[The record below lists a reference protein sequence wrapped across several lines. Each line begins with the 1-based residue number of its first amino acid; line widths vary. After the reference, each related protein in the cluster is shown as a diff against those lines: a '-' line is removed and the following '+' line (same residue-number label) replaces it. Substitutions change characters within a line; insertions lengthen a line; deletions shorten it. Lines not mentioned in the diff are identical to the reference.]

1 MRWFNDLNIRGKL
14 LASFGVV
21 LVLTAAVGVFSIR
34 AVGRVNDAGSEIADN
49 WMPSIE
55 AIGHVAGALGRLRL
69 ESYNLVDA
77 FTPALRAE
85 ADSSRAASVKDLE
98 GYQKTYEGLISSPEE
113 RQQYERFRA
122 QWGLYNKGDSQFSD
136 LVHGGRFD
144 EARRVL
150 AGPMMTQFDVANAVL
165 DSLIDLNHRG
175 GVDANRAGEMLYAET
190 RILVITALGIT
201 LALGILLALFI
212 AGRIAKPL
220 QQIGEAAEAIA
231 GGDFTVSV
239 EISGKD
245 EIAWMGSSFRKMTN
259 RLRESMAQITHSAG
273 ALSSTGEQ
281 LTRTSQTMSAGA
293 EEASVQANVVA
304 RATDG
309 VNRNVQ
315 TVATAS
321 EEMSAS
327 IQEISKNAT
336 QAARVAVE
344 AVTATERANQTVA
357 RLGTS
362 SEEIGQVIKTITSI
376 AEQTNLLALN
386 ATIEAARAGEAG
398 KGFAVVANEVKELA
412 KETAKA
418 TEDISRKIQA
428 IQTDTGSAVEA
439 IRGIGEIVAQISAAQ
454 NTIASAVE
462 EQTATTHEINRN
474 LTEAASGTSEIVQ
487 NVSGVATAA
496 AETTRGA
503 TETQQA
509 AVELSRMAS
518 ALQNLVSQFRYE
530 NGQADRS
537 HSNNGHSAPGAGTSK
552 ARGSRM
558 GSLSENFAHTE

>member
-1 MRWFNDLNIRGKL
+1 MFRFSDWKVRSKL
-14 LASFGVV
+14 LLLVGISATGLIV
-21 LVLTAAVGVFSIR
+21 LGGFAALTIN
-34 AVGRVNDAGSEIADN
+34 RVKVYGPLFQEIVIQKDLLADIL
-49 WMPSIE
+49 PPPE
-55 AIGHVAGALGRLRL
+55 YLL
-69 ESYNLVDA
+69 ESYLMD
-77 FTPALRAE
+77 
-85 ADSSRAASVKDLE
+85 
-98 GYQKTYEGLISSPEE
+98 
-113 RQQYERFRA
+113 
-122 QWGLYNKGDSQFSD
+122 
-136 LVHGGRFD
+136 H
-144 EARRVL
+144 RVL
-150 AGPMMTQFDVANAVL
+150 AEQTEPERKKALERLTQLRKDFADRKQYWKDNLTPGSERDQMLNQVIPTGERYYAL
-165 DSLIDLNHRG
+165 EDSLFLP
-175 GVDANRAGEMLYAET
+175 AMRAGDVTRAKNVLEGQLSDAYDVHRAAVDELVQAST
-190 RILVITALGIT
+190 SAYNALEGRAKVIDVTPKRILLLIALSALGLVLLVGWSIVRQVLTSLNRTVDT
-201 LALGILLALFI
+201 LAVAASGDLTASTRLSSADEFGTMARSIDDFLA
-212 AGRIAKPL
+212 
-220 QQIGEAAEAIA
+220 
-231 GGDFTVSV
+231 
-239 EISGKD
+239 
-245 EIAWMGSSFRKMTN
+245 
-259 RLRESMAQITHSAG
+259 RLRESMAQIAHSAG

-336 QAARVAVE
+336 QAARVAAE
-344 AVTATERANQTVA
+344 AVGAVDQANGTVA
-357 RLGTS
+357 RLGQS

-428 IQTDTGSAVEA
+428 IQTDTGSAVQA
-439 IRGIGEIVAQISAAQ
+439 SRGIGVIVSEISSAQ

-474 LTEAASGTSEIVQ
+474 LTEAANGTTEIVQ

-496 AETTRGA
+496 SETTRGA
-503 TETQQA
+503 TDTQQA

-518 ALQNLVSQFRYE
+518 ALQDLVSQFRYDGGE
-530 NGQADRS
+530 HQSQNRAPSGSSKPVRS
-537 HSNNGHSAPGAGTSK
+537 GPQYVGA
-552 ARGSRM
+552 
-558 GSLSENFAHTE
+558 